1 MAAYRPAAVAL
12 GICFIFGA
20 ASNAS
25 LTALTAWTGERFGA
39 RLKARL
45 FRVVMLRDQ
54 VRAARAAPTALR

>member
-1 MAAYRPAAVAL
+1 MGAYRPAAVVL

-20 ASNAS
+20 VSNAS

-45 FRVVMLRDQ
+45 FRVVMSRDQ
-54 VRAARAAPTALR
+54 VRQGSGF